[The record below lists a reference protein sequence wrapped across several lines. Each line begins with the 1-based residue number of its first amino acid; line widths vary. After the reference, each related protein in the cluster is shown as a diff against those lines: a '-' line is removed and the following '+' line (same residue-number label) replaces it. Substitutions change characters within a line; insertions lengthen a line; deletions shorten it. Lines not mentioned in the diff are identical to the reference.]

1 MRLTTKS
8 RYGTR
13 LLMDIAVHE
22 ADGWVNTTDIAR
34 RQNISQKYIEKL
46 ISGLRRSGLVRSKR
60 GPFGGHKLAKSAQE
74 ITVGDV
80 VRVLE
85 DSSAADQLLES
96 AAAGER
102 VDSSEVLLQ
111 HIWVEANN
119 VLMGALDSH
128 RLSDL
133 ISRRS

>member
-13 LLMDIAVHE
+13 LLIDIAVHE
-22 ADGWVNTTDIAR
+22 DDGWVNTTEIAK

-46 ISGLRRSGLVRSKR
+46 ISGLRRNGLVQSKR
-60 GPFGGHKLAKSAQE
+60 GPFGGHKLAKAAHE

-85 DSSAADQLLES
+85 ESTVADLPSESVVTAES
-96 AAAGER
+96 A
-102 VDSSEVLLQ
+102 DSSEILLQ

-133 ISRRS
+133 IARRS